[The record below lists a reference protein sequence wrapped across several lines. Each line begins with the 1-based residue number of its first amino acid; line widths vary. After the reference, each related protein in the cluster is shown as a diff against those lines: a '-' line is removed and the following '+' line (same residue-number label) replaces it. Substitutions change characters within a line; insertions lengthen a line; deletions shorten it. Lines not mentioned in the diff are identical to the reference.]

1 MHAIL
6 QDLRLRGIA
15 PGADLNLYVDAS
27 NTLRDTWAR
36 LRRFALAQSGPI
48 TLDIMCHGFESH
60 NDYVGRQSVVDA
72 IGGSGLQLCKE
83 NLKHSTVRTTEE
95 LAGVVSTITVF
106 ACSAAETH
114 PGYVGSTR
122 DGQQLFREMS
132 AHTGATIYAA
142 DATQWY
148 RHRSVTLPNASASVI
163 DFGGWEGSVWEFTP
177 DGTVTLVERNPV
189 RSH

>member
-15 PGADLNLYVDAS
+15 PGADFNVYVTEAD
-27 NTLRDTWAR
+27 TLRATWAKVR
-36 LRRFALAQSGPI
+36 EFALAQSGPI

-60 NDYVGRQSVVDA
+60 NDYVGRQSVVNS

-83 NLKHSTVRTTEE
+83 NLKHSTVRTTEA
-95 LAGVVSTITVF
+95 LADVVSTITVY

-114 PGYVGSTR
+114 PGYVGTTR

-132 AHTGATIYAA
+132 ANTGAEIYAA

-148 RHRSVTLPNASASVI
+148 RHRQVTLPNASSSVI
-163 DFGGWEGSVWEFTP
+163 DFRGWEGNLWRFTP
-177 DGTVTLVERNPV
+177 DGAVTMVESNPV